1 MLRPPDGCIPY
12 LERDNISLFNNIHI
26 KSLVD
31 NASFSANSLM
41 LACISGTMCQLLNDI
56 NVEETVILSEFTL
69 EELQPLQAYLLGD
82 LYPLAKGSSHEREE
96 VFKSFG
102 IHRPLKEPN
111 HSIGIKLLD
120 PDFGSENDFEPSEP
134 NSRKR
139 RVSTTKYH
147 ESSPSEDE
155 NEGKYV
161 FQDVP
166 KQVWGYVRYPSDL
179 PISQGKNREKTLQKL
194 EDYGRKHKDYVQ
206 IGTCPEL
213 NKEQLLNYDLPAPI
227 ETYLKSPSSSSQMSE
242 RMMPKGQGP
251 FKCSM
256 CSARCKTKTAV
267 DKHTFKYHTEK
278 YSCPHC
284 TKDFAQSH
292 WPDFVKHMFEH
303 TLGSDPLVHSC
314 ISCGYST
321 DVLSRIDQHRI
332 SHGKY
337 HNNECPYEDCKE
349 EKFWSHLDYQIHV
362 NKVHQGK
369 WLFRCGHCSQ
379 TFEDKSEVSKH
390 INTLHRQTKKKQ
402 KDIVC
407 DICGKSF
414 TNETHLRTH
423 LGSRRC
429 KIVDFPLLQCQSCPF
444 QTKNQAYLNKHI
456 RTVHERSPCPI
467 CGKLVPKTRLKTHM
481 TIFHT
486 EEHAKPFQCKIC
498 GKGFATRLAFQEHTN
513 THTGEKPYQ
522 CDRCEKRFASSGN
535 MYMHRRSSHYG
546 YKRSK

>member
-1 MLRPPDGCIPY
+1 MAEDILLRPSDGCIPY
-12 LERDNISLFNNIHI
+12 LERDNISQFNDIYI
-26 KSLVD
+26 KSLTD

-41 LACISGTMCQLLNDI
+41 LACMSDTICQLLNEI
-56 NVEETVILSEFTL
+56 SIEETVILSEFTL
-69 EELQPLQAYLLGD
+69 EELQPIQAYLLGD
-82 LYPLAKGSSHEREE
+82 LFHLAHEASRENE
-96 VFKSFG
+96 RVFKAFG
-102 IHRPLKEPN
+102 IRHPLKEPKN
-111 HSIGIKLLD
+111 SIDNNFIEHK
-120 PDFGSENDFEPSEP
+120 FGLKHISQLN
-134 NSRKR
+134 NKKR
-139 RVSTTKYH
+139 RVSNNKYH
-147 ESSPSEDE
+147 ESSLSEDE
-155 NEGKYV
+155 TEEKYV

-179 PISQGKNREKTLQKL
+179 NVSQQGKNREKTLQKL
-194 EDYGRKHKDYVQ
+194 EEYGRKHRDYVQ
-206 IGTCPEL
+206 MGTSPEV
-213 NKEQLLNYDLPAPI
+213 NKEKLLNYDLPAPI
-227 ETYLKSPSSSSQMSE
+227 ETYLKSPCSQLSE
-242 RMMPKGQGP
+242 RILPKGQGT
-251 FKCSM
+251 FKCST
-256 CSARCKTKTAV
+256 CSARCKTKTAL
-267 DKHTFKYHTEK
+267 DKHTYKYHTEK
-278 YSCPHC
+278 YNCPHC
-284 TKDFAQSH
+284 SKEFDQSH

-303 TLGSDPLVHSC
+303 TLVQQPLEHSC

-337 HNNECPYEDCKE
+337 HNNECPYENCS
-349 EKFWSHLDYQIHV
+349 EKFHSHMEYQIHV

-369 WLFRCGHCSQ
+369 WLFRCGHCCQ

-390 INTLHRQTKKKQ
+390 INSLHRTKKKQ
-402 KDIVC
+402 KEIVC
-407 DICGKSF
+407 DICGKTF

-423 LGSRRC
+423 LGSRGC
-429 KIVDFPLLQCQSCPF
+429 KLLDLPTLQCQNCSF

-486 EEHAKPFQCKIC
+486 EDHAKPFQCKIC